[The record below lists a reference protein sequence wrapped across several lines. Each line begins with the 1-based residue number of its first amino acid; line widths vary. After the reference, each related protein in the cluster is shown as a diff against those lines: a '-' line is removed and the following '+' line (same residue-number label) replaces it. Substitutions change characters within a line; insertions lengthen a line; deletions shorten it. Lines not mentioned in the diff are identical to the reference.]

1 MSELYVVIMRANVY
15 LSQRTPGRE
24 VKLPMKQ
31 LMSTQR
37 CLLAF
42 HQLLFWKKKDSNG
55 RKKVPQQ
62 NTPPSEGLVKTLDS
76 INATVPV
83 DFN

>member
-1 MSELYVVIMRANVY
+1 MSELYVVIIRANVY

-37 CLLAF
+37 CLF
-42 HQLLFWKKKDSNG
+42 VGFSS
-55 RKKVPQQ
+55 
-62 NTPPSEGLVKTLDS
+62 TPFLEKEGFQWEEESPPTKYTN
-76 INATVPV
+76 I
-83 DFN
+83 